1 MQKSVKRMRKE
12 KQKKRPSL
20 NYIISFSVIALILVV
35 ICIFAVMSAFMSY
48 NTYNQNLQNLLPA
61 TASLAAK
68 TVSTEI
74 SRFVTQAE
82 TIASTG
88 TLVSITATDEDRA
101 IYIKNV
107 FNKEGKSNKEILGV
121 YYYNENGENLNN
133 TNDTDGADF
142 FELLMSGKSKIYIS
156 DPKLDAD
163 GKTMYINI
171 AVPVWHGGVEGSKII
186 GVLNLKISQSVINN
200 VVASLKVS
208 ENATSFVINEDSISV
223 ASTDIESVRSY
234 QNIKKMSEESKGLA
248 NLVKM
253 IDLAQEGNT
262 GFGSYKSDGKTY
274 LVGYAP
280 ISSFVNWYFFA
291 SAPSTDFNASVINA
305 IRFSIILCIVFV
317 IISFVAVTILTQ
329 PLTKSFKLL
338 SDRQAQFAAGDVTS
352 PVPYIKASAREINT
366 LYESL
371 TGVVNTTR
379 DIIKDIDYLMTE
391 MSHQNFDIETR
402 AEEKYVGDFSG
413 ILKSFR
419 RLRDGLTAS
428 FRRIISVS
436 DQVTAGADQVSSDA
450 QTIAQGASEQAA
462 SIQELSAS
470 ISEVSEIARKNAQA
484 AVQAKSFTAEAGV
497 LMSKSSEDMGQLR
510 GAMDKIYE
518 SSTNIS
524 KIIKTIEDIA
534 FQTNIL
540 AINAAIEAASAGAAG
555 KGFAVVADE
564 VRNLSQK
571 SAEAAKSTTTLI
583 KTSVAAVEE
592 GAELVERT
600 NESFNQLAEKTK
612 EIERIMDSIATGA
625 ESQSTAISQIS
636 VGIEQVGSIVSITSA
651 TSEESAAAS
660 IQLKEQ
666 ADELNRLTNKVT
678 ISDKYGYDFDENDEA
693 DEDYDAGENTEEDVI
708 ETENEGVADDENTK
722 DAEIVADT
730 ESETQ
735 SPDNNDDVTTK
746 ADDVTEEQSSDD
758 ITEKAE
764 AEPDTDTDTN
774 TDSNVEAYDIINVDD
789 VTDNSADTGS
799 KSSTVAD
806 KEVKKAN
813 NKKRGK
819 NKNRRGQK

>member
-1 MQKSVKRMRKE
+1 MLKNVKLTRKE
-12 KQKKRPSL
+12 KQKKLPSL
-20 NYIISFSVIALILVV
+20 KYLISFSVIILILAV
-35 ICIFAVMSAFMSY
+35 ICIFAVMSALMSY

-68 TVSTEI
+68 TVSTEV

-88 TLVSITATDEDRA
+88 TFVSVTATDEDRA
-101 IYIKNV
+101 IYIKNAFNKGDKKDKEILAV
-107 FNKEGKSNKEILGV
+107 HYYNKEGQ
-121 YYYNENGENLNN
+121 NLNVAE
-133 TNDTDGADF
+133 DLDGADF
-142 FELLMSGKSKIYIS
+142 FETAMSGKKYIG
-156 DPKLDAD
+156 DPKLDTD
-163 GKTMYINI
+163 GETMYFNI
-171 AVPVWHGGVEGSKII
+171 AVPVWHAGVEGSNII
-186 GVLNLKISQSVINN
+186 GVLNLKVNQSVINN
-200 VVASLKVS
+200 VVVSLKVS
-208 ENATSFVINEDSISV
+208 KNATSFVINKDSV
-223 ASTDIESVRSY
+223 AVASMDIKSVRSH
-234 QNIKKMSEESKGLA
+234 QNIKKMSEKSKGLA
-248 NLVKM
+248 NLVEM
-253 IDLAQEGNT
+253 IDLAQKDNI
-262 GFGSYKSDGKTY
+262 GFGSYRSDGKTY

-280 ISSFVNWYFFA
+280 ISGFVNWYFFA
-291 SAPSTDFNASVINA
+291 SAPNTDFNTSVISA
-305 IRFSIILCIVFV
+305 IYFSVILCIVFV
-317 IISFVAVTILTQ
+317 VISIIVVTFLTR
-329 PLTKSFKLL
+329 PLTNTFKLL
-338 SDRQAQFAAGDVTS
+338 SDRQAQLAAGDVTS
-352 PVPYIKASAREINT
+352 PVPYIKASAKEINT

-379 DIIKDIDYLMTE
+379 DIIEDIDYLMTE
-391 MSHQNFDIETR
+391 MSLQNFDIETR

-484 AVQAKSFTAEAGV
+484 AGQAKSFTAEAGV
-497 LMSKSSEDMGQLR
+497 LMSKSSDDMGQLR
-510 GAMDKIYE
+510 DAMDKIYE

-540 AINAAIEAASAGAAG
+540 AINAAIEAASAGVAG

-612 EIERIMDSIATGA
+612 EIEKIMDSIASGA
-625 ESQSTAISQIS
+625 EAQSTAISQIS
-636 VGIEQVGSIVSITSA
+636 VGIEQVASIVSITSA

-666 ADELNRLTNKVT
+666 ADELHRLTNKVT
-678 ISDKYGYDFDENDEA
+678 ISDKYGYDFDETDESDEA
-693 DEDYDAGENTEEDVI
+693 DENIDENVI
-708 ETENEGVADDENTK
+708 EIENDGVEDEDNVK
-722 DAEIVADT
+722 DAEIADDAELGT
-730 ESETQ
+730 P
-735 SPDNNDDVTTK
+735 SPDDTDDGTTK
-746 ADDVTEEQSSDD
+746 DDNVTQEQATQEQATVDAAEKTEPDTGSGTYID
-758 ITEKAE
+758 INI
-764 AEPDTDTDTN
+764 DTDTDAD
-774 TDSNVEAYDIINVDD
+774 TDVSAGNDKDNGEGS
-789 VTDNSADTGS
+789 VTDTEEKKDE
-799 KSSTVAD
+799 
-806 KEVKKAN
+806 KE
-813 NKKRGK
+813 KKRKKK
-819 NKNRRGQK
+819 N